1 MRFGSQ
7 WRLAATKKNPTVIS
21 WLKDIDRATT
31 EAEIVAR
38 ARDYCSLISPR
49 DLLPLPEDC
58 RQIRID
64 NDADIPR
71 LRERLARG
79 CERAR
84 AHASELEKARQ
95 LVSYLSH
102 AAERLGAI
110 RSSH

>member
-1 MRFGSQ
+1 M
-7 WRLAATKKNPTVIS
+7 IS

-31 EAEIVAR
+31 EAEVVSR

-49 DLLPLPEDC
+49 DLQPLPEDC

-79 CERAR
+79 CEGAR
-84 AHASELEKARQ
+84 AHASELEKARE
-95 LVSYLSH
+95 LVSYLSR
-102 AAERLGAI
+102 AAERLGELRAPQ
-110 RSSH
+110 